1 MVEGHGE
8 GPGCRSVLDEV
19 IAALDDDDF
28 SDAGRIEQ
36 VVLGVGDALTE
47 ALDARVMSQAP
58 SGCAHRRGSRHPAV
72 AGDDPSRSR
81 RVPGPPSSSPSAARL
96 IMASPLQQ
104 LRERL
109 SWRRM
114 VAVGGVLGVLYV
126 GVTFFQVLLAAGTD
140 DRVEADAIVVLGA
153 AQYDGEPSPVLAGR
167 LDHAEK
173 LWREGVAP
181 IVVTTGSNLPG
192 DRFTEGFAGYE
203 YLRFAGIP
211 DADLLVITDGA
222 STWEQLAATARQLRL
237 RDLDSVVLVSDPY
250 HSLRLT
256 QIANEVGLDAS
267 VSSTDGASSI
277 RQLLRETAAV
287 SLGRI
292 VGYRRVDNWL
302 EGVG

>member
-1 MVEGHGE
+1 
-8 GPGCRSVLDEV
+8 
-19 IAALDDDDF
+19 
-28 SDAGRIEQ
+28 
-36 VVLGVGDALTE
+36 
-47 ALDARVMSQAP
+47 
-58 SGCAHRRGSRHPAV
+58 
-72 AGDDPSRSR
+72 
-81 RVPGPPSSSPSAARL
+81 
-96 IMASPLQQ
+96 MASPLQQ

-114 VAVGGVLGVLYV
+114 VAFGGVLGVLYV

-181 IVVTTGSNLPG
+181 VIVTTGSNLPG

-256 QIANEVGLDAS
+256 QIADEVGL
-267 VSSTDGASSI
+267 
-277 RQLLRETAAV
+277 RPRCRRLM
-287 SLGRI
+287 GRH
-292 VGYRRVDNWL
+292 RFANCCARPL
-302 EGVG
+302 P

>member
-1 MVEGHGE
+1 
-8 GPGCRSVLDEV
+8 
-19 IAALDDDDF
+19 
-28 SDAGRIEQ
+28 
-36 VVLGVGDALTE
+36 
-47 ALDARVMSQAP
+47 
-58 SGCAHRRGSRHPAV
+58 
-72 AGDDPSRSR
+72 
-81 RVPGPPSSSPSAARL
+81 
-96 IMASPLQQ
+96 MASPLQQ

-203 YLRFAGIP
+203 YLRVAGIP

-222 STWEQLAATARQLRL
+222 STWEQLAATAR
-237 RDLDSVVLVSDPY
+237 SFVCA
-250 HSLRLT
+250 T
-256 QIANEVGLDAS
+256 
-267 VSSTDGASSI
+267 SI
-277 RQLLRETAAV
+277 RSCWCRSVPLASAHPDRRRGRARG
-287 SLGRI
+287 LGF
-292 VGYRRVDNWL
+292 VD
-302 EGVG
+302 